1 MSDPIG
7 DAVGGAIEHVSADAV
22 AGIANR
28 RGVKHH
34 GERDPNCLNCGTELQ
49 GDFCHVCGQSGESLR
64 RPFWSLLAEGIET
77 LFSIDSRF
85 ARTVPDLLLRPGRMT
100 RAYLDGQRT
109 RFLPPFRLYVLASLV
124 FFVVLPLVTGQG
136 LAFMPKATANF
147 EEARAQVEESY
158 KEGEMTEEEY
168 QASVER
174 IDHLEEAWNK
184 GVPGLIAPDVPDV
197 PDLEVDGTDGT
208 DPADEWEG
216 FMPKEAADAVREAA
230 ANGNPDAAR
239 LNRIIEEPN
248 ELAKNTMRW
257 VPRLMFVML
266 PLYAS
271 LLALVYMWR
280 PQFLFFDHLIVSLHF
295 HTALFFA
302 MAVTGLLVPFIGM
315 GWVVLAMIVYSNWYL
330 YRLNRVVYGRSGPT
344 SVLRVLT
351 LDSIYFGLLA
361 TGLLT
366 AVILGAMDL

>member
-1 MSDPIG
+1 MSDSLD
-7 DAVGGAIEHVSADAV
+7 DAAGGAIEHATADAV

-34 GERDPNCLNCGTELQ
+34 GERDPNCLNCSTPLQ
-49 GDFCHVCGQSGESLR
+49 GDFCHVCGQSGEGLR

-77 LFSIDSRF
+77 LFSVDSRF
-85 ARTVPDLLLRPGRMT
+85 ARTVPDLLLHPGRVT
-100 RAYLDGQRT
+100 RAYLDGQRM

-147 EEARAQVEESY
+147 EDAREQIEESY
-158 KEGEMTEEEY
+158 REGEMTEEEY
-168 QASVER
+168 KASLESIEQV
-174 IDHLEEAWNK
+174 EEAWNK
-184 GVPGLIAPDVPDV
+184 GIPGLIAPTP
-197 PDLEVDGTDGT
+197 PAADGE
-208 DPADEWEG
+208 PATLPEQPEWEG
-216 FMPKEAADAVREAA
+216 IMPKEAADAIREAA
-230 ANGNPDAAR
+230 ANGDPDAAR
-239 LNRIIEEPN
+239 LSRIIDEPG

-266 PLYAS
+266 PVYAS

-302 MAVTGLLVPFIGM
+302 MALTGLLVPFIGM
-315 GWVVLAMIVYSNWYL
+315 GWVVMAMVVYSNWYL
-330 YRLNRVVYGRSGPT
+330 YRLNRVVYGRSGVT
-344 SVLRVLT
+344 SLLRVLT
-351 LDSIYFGLLA
+351 LDSIYFGMLM